1 MSRMRKNMPSLSQEF
16 RAGRGFARALLATA
30 GVLAMVSAGIAQPK
44 KAPAPAQAPAAQA
57 PAPQQQPTGPVTVA
71 VKPDPS
77 QTDWI
82 KQCAQDPGTK
92 KEVCFTTRYFV
103 ASDNGEPLLAVAVY
117 STQDDKEKILR
128 YLMPPALLL
137 QPGIR
142 FGVDAGQQE
151 AGRYTIC
158 FPNGCFA
165 EARVKD
171 EFVKSMRA
179 GTTLKVSAQ
188 NAAGQEVTFEA
199 PLTGFAKGFDGPP
212 IDPKVLEE
220 QQKKLQE
227 ELQKRGEAMR
237 KQQEEQQKQ
246 QAPAPAQP
254 KK

>member
-1 MSRMRKNMPSLSQEF
+1 MPPLSQEF

-30 GVLAMVSAGIAQPK
+30 GVLAMVSTGLAQPK

-57 PAPQQQPTGPVTVA
+57 PGQPQQPTGPVTVA
-71 VKPDPS
+71 VKPDPA

-142 FGVDAGQQE
+142 FGVDGGQQE

-199 PLTGFAKGFDGPP
+199 PLTGFAKGYDGAP

-246 QAPAPAQP
+246 QSPAAPAPAQP

>member
-1 MSRMRKNMPSLSQEF
+1 MLSLPQQF
-16 RAGRGFARALLATA
+16 RAGRGFARVLLATV
-30 GVLAMVSAGIAQPK
+30 GVLAMTSAGFAQAK
-44 KAPAPAQAPAAQA
+44 KAPAQAPAQQA
-57 PAPQQQPTGPVTVA
+57 PAQQAPQPPTGPVTVA
-71 VKPDPS
+71 VKPDPA

-103 ASDNGEPLLAVAVY
+103 ATDNGEPLLAVAVY

-142 FGVDAGQQE
+142 FGVDNGQQE

-165 EARVKD
+165 EARVKE

-179 GTTLKVSAQ
+179 GTTLKVSSQ

-220 QQKKLQE
+220 QNKKLQE

-237 KQQEEQQKQ
+237 KQQEQQQQQQ
-246 QAPAPAQP
+246 QAPAQQ

>member
-1 MSRMRKNMPSLSQEF
+1 MPSLSQEF

-30 GVLAMVSAGIAQPK
+30 GVLAMVTTGVAQPK
-44 KAPAPAQAPAAQA
+44 KAPAQAPAAQA
-57 PAPQQQPTGPVTVA
+57 PAQQAPQQPTGPITVA

-142 FGVDAGQQE
+142 FGVDAGQQD

-158 FPNGCFA
+158 FPNGCYA
-165 EARVKD
+165 DERVKE
-171 EFVKSMRA
+171 EFVKSMRT

-246 QAPAPAQP
+246 QAPAPAAPAPAQP